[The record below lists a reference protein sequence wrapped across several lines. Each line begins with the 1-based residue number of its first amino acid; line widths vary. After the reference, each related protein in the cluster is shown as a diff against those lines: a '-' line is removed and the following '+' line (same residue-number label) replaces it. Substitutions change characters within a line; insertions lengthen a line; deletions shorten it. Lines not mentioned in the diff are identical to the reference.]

1 MIKKKTFIIYFNKI
15 LCSFNENKIF
25 FTNIQR
31 FKKKYFIYISNDK

>member
-15 LCSFNENKIF
+15 LCSFNENNI

-31 FKKKYFIYISNDK
+31 FKRKYFTYISNNK